1 MIVLPTRQRL
11 ERRRDRLYRL
21 LDDILLTASIHQV
34 ESVMRQ
40 IHTINLRLRTYFKSE
55 MAREAKEIFNEAEE
69 DNDIKSQN
77 TSQSEDSPSLEELA
91 RIEADIKEGK
101 I

>member
-21 LDDILLTASIHQV
+21 LDDILLTATICQV

-77 TSQSEDSPSLEELA
+77 TSQSEDFPSLEDLA
-91 RIEADIKEGK
+91 RIEAEIKEGK